1 MTEMRQGN
9 MGTLTLGLSLI
20 AVGTVG
26 PFALILLGILSFA
39 ASAASHSMAAVM
51 AAAGLFM
58 ILLVVTVLAGLVGQI
73 MCFFGPLAPET
84 KTKLGVCLGLSLLSM
99 VLPKGLVSSLFSIGL
114 CISYLSFLYGVCT
127 DLEAPELTARF
138 NSSALLGLGFFG
150 CMMGGSFS
158 MFFSPGLGMCLVL
171 GGFLMGALACAR
183 YGQTIVSLA
192 QRANFLRTS
201 GEFPQPTHHTG
212 FSRFE
217 AEQPLEEAKPVLP
230 PFEMEGSHLI
240 ELPAELPALHE
251 ASRLGE
257 TEKIGALLRP
267 GNIDSKAQNGL
278 TPLHIAAISGVM
290 QAADFLLKKGAQV
303 DETSDGGLTALYFAI
318 QNNNAGL
325 VGLLLQRGASL
336 SHVNSEGRTP
346 LHWACAVP
354 SKRLDGQARLRMA
367 MVLITRGA
375 DRNALDQNGNTPFQL
390 AEMAGHQDVTAL

>member
-1 MTEMRQGN
+1 MIEKRQGN

-39 ASAASHSMAAVM
+39 ASAASRSAGGLM

-58 ILLVVTVLAGLVGQI
+58 VLLVLTVLAGLVGQI
-73 MCFFGPLAPET
+73 LCFFGPLAPET
-84 KTKLGVCLGLSLLSM
+84 KTKLGMCLGLSLLSM
-99 VLPKGLVSSLFSIGL
+99 VLPRGLFSSLFSIGL

-138 NSSALLGLGFFG
+138 NSAALLGLGFFG
-150 CMMGGSFS
+150 CMMAGTFS
-158 MFFSPGLGMCLVL
+158 MFFSPGLGMCLML
-171 GGFLMGALACAR
+171 GAILMGTLGCAR

-192 QRANFLRTS
+192 QRANYLRTS
-201 GEFPQPTHHTG
+201 GELPVATHTG

-217 AEQPLEEAKPVLP
+217 ADAPQEEARPELP
-230 PFEMEGSHLI
+230 PFEMEGSELI
-240 ELPAELPALHE
+240 EIPAELPALHE

-303 DETSDGGLTALYFAI
+303 DTTCDGGLTALYFAI

-336 SHVNSEGRTP
+336 SHVNNEGRTP

-354 SKRLDGQARLRMA
+354 SKRLDGQARLRMV
-367 MVLITRGA
+367 MVLLTRGA
-375 DRNALDQNGNTPFQL
+375 DRNALDQNGNTPFRL